1 MPVVYSLTNESMPE
15 IIKIGFTDN
24 LPRRLKDLD
33 KTSTPLPF
41 ECYYAVEVSDARAIE
56 HLLHEAFND
65 KIVRERREFFYCTPE
80 QAKSA
85 LKIAKVMGGKD
96 VTPTEVLLDREHEGQ
111 DKKALANAKN
121 RKNRVDYFGI
131 LGINPGEILT
141 FSKDDSITCE
151 VADNGQV
158 IFRGELT
165 TLSGSALTVVSE
177 LGYNWQQV
185 RGAGYW
191 CYNDTTLLTLYQQA
205 REG

>member
-1 MPVVYSLTNESMPE
+1 MPVVYILTNESMPE

-85 LKIAKVMGGKD
+85 LKIALC
-96 VTPTEVLLDREHEGQ
+96 LL
-111 DKKALANAKN
+111 
-121 RKNRVDYFGI
+121 
-131 LGINPGEILT
+131 
-141 FSKDDSITCE
+141 S
-151 VADNGQV
+151 
-158 IFRGELT
+158 
-165 TLSGSALTVVSE
+165 
-177 LGYNWQQV
+177 
-185 RGAGYW
+185 
-191 CYNDTTLLTLYQQA
+191 
-205 REG
+205 